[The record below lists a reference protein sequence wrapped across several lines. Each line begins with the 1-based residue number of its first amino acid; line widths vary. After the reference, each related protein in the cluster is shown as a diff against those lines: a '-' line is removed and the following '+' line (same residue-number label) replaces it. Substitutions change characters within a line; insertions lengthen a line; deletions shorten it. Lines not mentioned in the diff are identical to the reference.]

1 MKHKNWKHV
10 LALALALTIVV
21 GTGVMNTGNWLHAS
35 ETPTEAAAQTPATE
49 APVQGNTVTEQIVLD
64 KPVKETEAAQV
75 EEQIKPTEAPAA
87 EATQATEATQTDGAD
102 ETTAATE
109 ATEATQATEV
119 TATTAATE
127 ATEATETTEATEATE
142 ATEVT
147 EATEATEATE
157 VTEATEATEA
167 TEVTEPILEAASLPL
182 TVTLVDTEG
191 NPVGDGTWTTTV
203 NFAKGANTAAIAAP
217 KVAGYITPDPISVE
231 RTAET
236 TELTAKA
243 VYAAEPESFVITV
256 NIQNAEQGE
265 VKVSGEKIGNGF
277 TQEMKEGETFTFTAK
292 ASDGYRLTVTGA
304 KLKDPNV
311 PGEYIVET
319 NVDKTVTVT
328 FTEKEPQ
335 ELIAE
340 ALDENRSISLSFTN
354 VPEGGYNIG
363 DTATLHADVQGYDNV
378 TYTIQWRWSTDDATW
393 NNCEGKTGDTMS
405 VVLTEE
411 NCRYYWNVLVTITGV
426 KETPT
431 EEAAQPAPEQTA
443 QQPAPEQPAEQTNG

>member
-49 APVQGNTVTEQIVLD
+49 APAQGNTVTEQIVLD

-119 TATTAATE
+119 TETTAATE

-147 EATEATEATE
+147 EATEATEETQ
-157 VTEATEATEA
+157 
-167 TEVTEPILEAASLPL
+167 PILEAASLPL

-203 NFAKGANTAAIAAP
+203 NFAKGANTASIAAP

-265 VKVSGEKIGNGF
+265 VKVSGEKIGDGF

-319 NVDKTVTVT
+319 NVDKTVTIT

-340 ALDENRSISLSFTN
+340 ALDPNRSVAVTFE
-354 VPEGGYNIG
+354 VPEGGLHFG
-363 DTATLHADVQGYDNV
+363 DIVELKADIQGYDNV
-378 TYTIQWRWSTDDATW
+378 TYTLQWRWSTDNATW
-393 NNCEGKTGDTMS
+393 NELAGENGDALK
-405 VVLTEE
+405 VLVTEE
-411 NCRYYWNVLVTITGV
+411 NYQYYWNVLVTVTGL
-426 KETPT
+426 K
-431 EEAAQPAPEQTA
+431 
-443 QQPAPEQPAEQTNG
+443 

>member
-35 ETPTEAAAQTPATE
+35 ETPTEAAAQPPATE
-49 APVQGNTVTEQIVLD
+49 APAQGNTVTEQIVLD

-87 EATQATEATQTDGAD
+87 DATQATEAPKADGAD

-109 ATEATQATEV
+109 ATETTQATEV
-119 TATTAATE
+119 TETTAATE

-311 PGEYIVET
+311 PGEYVVET

-340 ALDENRSISLSFTN
+340 ALDPNRSVTVTFD
-354 VPEGGYNIG
+354 VPEGGLHFGDVVELKANI
-363 DTATLHADVQGYDNV
+363 QGYDNV
-378 TYTIQWRWSTDDATW
+378 NYTLQWRWSTDNATW
-393 NNCEGKTGDTMS
+393 NELAGENGDTLK
-405 VVLTEE
+405 VLVTEE
-411 NCRYYWNVLVTITGV
+411 NYQYYWNVLVTVTGL
-426 KETPT
+426 K
-431 EEAAQPAPEQTA
+431 
-443 QQPAPEQPAEQTNG
+443 

>member
-1 MKHKNWKHV
+1 M
-10 LALALALTIVV
+10 
-21 GTGVMNTGNWLHAS
+21 
-35 ETPTEAAAQTPATE
+35 
-49 APVQGNTVTEQIVLD
+49 
-64 KPVKETEAAQV
+64 
-75 EEQIKPTEAPAA
+75 
-87 EATQATEATQTDGAD
+87 
-102 ETTAATE
+102 
-109 ATEATQATEV
+109 
-119 TATTAATE
+119 
-127 ATEATETTEATEATE
+127 
-142 ATEVT
+142 
-147 EATEATEATE
+147 
-157 VTEATEATEA
+157 
-167 TEVTEPILEAASLPL
+167 
-182 TVTLVDTEG
+182 TLVDTEG

-203 NFAKGANTAAIAAP
+203 NFAKGANTASIAAP
-217 KVAGYITPDPISVE
+217 KVAGYIAPDSISVE

-265 VKVSGEKIGNGF
+265 VKVSGEKIGDGF

-340 ALDENRSISLSFTN
+340 ALDENRSVTVSFTN
-354 VPEGGYNIG
+354 VPEGGYHIG
-363 DTATLHADVQGYDNV
+363 EEAILHADVKGYDNV
-378 TYTIQWRWSTDDATW
+378 TYTIQWRWSTDDANW
-393 NNCEGKTGDTMS
+393 NDCVGETSDTMS
-405 VVLTEE
+405 VILTNE
-411 NCRYYWNVLVTITGV
+411 NCQYYWNVLVTITGV
-426 KETPT
+426 KQPQT

-443 QQPAPEQPAEQTNG
+443 EQPAPEQPAEQTNG

>member
-49 APVQGNTVTEQIVLD
+49 APAQGNTVTEQIVLD

-87 EATQATEATQTDGAD
+87 EATQATEAAQADGAD

-109 ATEATQATEV
+109 ATETTQATEV
-119 TATTAATE
+119 TETTAATE

-147 EATEATEATE
+147 EATEATEETQ
-157 VTEATEATEA
+157 
-167 TEVTEPILEAASLPL
+167 PILEAASLPL

-203 NFAKGANTAAIAAP
+203 NFAKGANTASIAAP

-340 ALDENRSISLSFTN
+340 ALDENRSITLSFTN

>member
-1 MKHKNWKHV
+1 M
-10 LALALALTIVV
+10 
-21 GTGVMNTGNWLHAS
+21 
-35 ETPTEAAAQTPATE
+35 
-49 APVQGNTVTEQIVLD
+49 
-64 KPVKETEAAQV
+64 
-75 EEQIKPTEAPAA
+75 
-87 EATQATEATQTDGAD
+87 
-102 ETTAATE
+102 
-109 ATEATQATEV
+109 
-119 TATTAATE
+119 
-127 ATEATETTEATEATE
+127 
-142 ATEVT
+142 
-147 EATEATEATE
+147 
-157 VTEATEATEA
+157 
-167 TEVTEPILEAASLPL
+167 
-182 TVTLVDTEG
+182 
-191 NPVGDGTWTTTV
+191 
-203 NFAKGANTAAIAAP
+203 
-217 KVAGYITPDPISVE
+217 
-231 RTAET
+231 
-236 TELTAKA
+236 
-243 VYAAEPESFVITV
+243 

-443 QQPAPEQPAEQTNG
+443 QQPAPDQPAEQTNG

>member
-49 APVQGNTVTEQIVLD
+49 APAQGNTVTEQIVLD

-87 EATQATEATQTDGAD
+87 EATQATEATQADGAD

-119 TATTAATE
+119 TETTAATE

-147 EATEATEATE
+147 EATEATEETQ
-157 VTEATEATEA
+157 
-167 TEVTEPILEAASLPL
+167 PILEAASLPL

-243 VYAAEPESFVITV
+243 VYAAEPETFTITV
-256 NIQNAEQGE
+256 NIHGEQGE
-265 VKVSGEKIGNGF
+265 VKVSGEKIGDGF

-340 ALDENRSISLSFTN
+340 ALDPNRSVVVSVQKESEILHA
-354 VPEGGYNIG
+354 G
-363 DTATLHADVQGYDNV
+363 DKITLVATLSGYDGV
-378 TYTIQWRWSTDDATW
+378 TYELQWRYSVDGTTWQDCAGENGSTMTVELND
-393 NNCEGKTGDTMS
+393 NNYM
-405 VVLTEE
+405 
-411 NCRYYWNVLVTITGV
+411 YYWNVLVTVTGV
-426 KETPT
+426 NQS
-431 EEAAQPAPEQTA
+431 AEQEVQQEV
-443 QQPAPEQPAEQTNG
+443 QQPSEPSAQEPQPSEEQPAAPADAQ

>member
-49 APVQGNTVTEQIVLD
+49 APAQGNTVTEQIVLD
-64 KPVKETEAAQV
+64 NPVKETEAAQV

-87 EATQATEATQTDGAD
+87 DATQATEATQTDGAD

-109 ATEATQATEV
+109 ATETTQATEV
-119 TATTAATE
+119 TETTAATE

-147 EATEATEATE
+147 EATEATEETQ
-157 VTEATEATEA
+157 
-167 TEVTEPILEAASLPL
+167 PILEAASLPL

-265 VKVSGEKIGNGF
+265 VKVSGEKIGDGF

-319 NVDKTVTVT
+319 NVDKTVTIT

-378 TYTIQWRWSTDDATW
+378 NYTIQWRWSTDDATW

-426 KETPT
+426 KETQT
-431 EEAAQPAPEQTA
+431 EEAVQPAPEQTTE
-443 QQPAPEQPAEQTNG
+443 QPAPEQPAEQTNG

>member
-49 APVQGNTVTEQIVLD
+49 APAQGNTVTEQIVLD

-109 ATEATQATEV
+109 ATEATEATQATEV
-119 TATTAATE
+119 TEATEAAETTETTAATE

-147 EATEATEATE
+147 EATEATEETQ
-157 VTEATEATEA
+157 
-167 TEVTEPILEAASLPL
+167 PILEAASLPL

-203 NFAKGANTAAIAAP
+203 NFAKGSASATIAAP
-217 KVAGYITPDPISVE
+217 KVTGYITPDPISVE

-319 NVDKTVTVT
+319 NVDKTVTIT

-340 ALDENRSISLSFTN
+340 ALDENRSITLSFTN

-431 EEAAQPAPEQTA
+431 EEAVQPAPEQTA

>member
-49 APVQGNTVTEQIVLD
+49 APAQGNTVTEQIVLD

-109 ATEATQATEV
+109 ATEATEATQATEV
-119 TATTAATE
+119 TETTAATE

-147 EATEATEATE
+147 EATEATEETQ
-157 VTEATEATEA
+157 
-167 TEVTEPILEAASLPL
+167 PILEAASLPV

-203 NFAKGANTAAIAAP
+203 NFAKGADTAAIAAP

-236 TELTAKA
+236 TELTAEA
-243 VYAAEPESFVITV
+243 VYTAEPETFTITV

-265 VKVSGEKIGNGF
+265 VKVSGEKIGDGF

-340 ALDENRSISLSFTN
+340 ALDENRSITLSFTN

-393 NNCEGKTGDTMS
+393 NNCDGKTGDTMS

-431 EEAAQPAPEQTA
+431 EEAVQPAPEQTA

>member
-35 ETPTEAAAQTPATE
+35 ETPTEAAAQPPATE
-49 APVQGNTVTEQIVLD
+49 APAQGNTVTEQIVLD

-109 ATEATQATEV
+109 ATEATEATQATEV
-119 TATTAATE
+119 TEATEAAETTETTA

-157 VTEATEATEA
+157 VTEP
-167 TEVTEPILEAASLPL
+167 VLEAASLPL

-203 NFAKGANTAAIAAP
+203 NFAKGANTASIAAP

-236 TELTAKA
+236 TELTAEA
-243 VYAAEPESFVITV
+243 VYTAEPETFTITV
-256 NIQNAEQGE
+256 NIHGEQGE
-265 VKVSGEKIGNGF
+265 VKVSGEKIGDGF

-292 ASDGYRLTVTGA
+292 ASDGYRMTVTGA
-304 KLKDPNV
+304 KLMDKSV

-340 ALDENRSISLSFTN
+340 ALDPNRSVAVTFE
-354 VPEGGYNIG
+354 VPEDGLHFG
-363 DTATLHADVQGYDNV
+363 DIVELKADIQGYDNV
-378 TYTIQWRWSTDDATW
+378 TYTLQWRWSTDNVTW
-393 NNCEGKTGDTMS
+393 NELAGENGDALK
-405 VVLTEE
+405 VLVTEE
-411 NCRYYWNVLVTITGV
+411 NYQYYWNVLVTVTGL
-426 KETPT
+426 K
-431 EEAAQPAPEQTA
+431 
-443 QQPAPEQPAEQTNG
+443 